1 MMRSLL
7 IRGMLAGIAAAAL
20 ALVIAWIYGEP
31 QVGHA
36 ISFEEARA
44 ATHHHGGE
52 AAEAEVVSRTAQKTA
67 GLITAMVVYGVAV
80 GGLFAI
86 AFAFAYGRIG
96 AIDARATAALVALGG
111 FVAVVVVPFLKY
123 PPTPPAVGNPD
134 TIGSRTT
141 LYFGM
146 VALGLLGTAAA
157 VIVQRRL
164 LPRLGAWNATIVAAV
179 GFAVVVGIVHRFTPE
194 PDAVADGFPA
204 TVLWDFRI
212 ASLGIQVVLWAT
224 LGLLFGALTER
235 AFRTHQAEPAQR
247 VSSTQS
253 PHISPPGGTR

>member
-7 IRGMLAGIAAAAL
+7 IRGMLAGLAAAAL

-36 ISFEEARA
+36 ISFEEAQA

-52 AAEAEVVSRTAQKTA
+52 AAEPEVVSRTVQKTT

-96 AIDARATAALVALGG
+96 ALGARATAALVALGG

-134 TIGSRTT
+134 TIGGRTT

-146 VALGLLGTAAA
+146 VALGVLATAAA

-164 LPRLGAWNATIVAAV
+164 LPRLGIWNATIAATV
-179 GFAVVVGIVHRFTPE
+179 GFAVVVGIVFRVTPK

-235 AFRTHQAEPAQR
+235 AFQR
-247 VSSTQS
+247 VRSTQS